1 MGNGVCPCHWSKTKL
16 HNVLEGTG
24 TPQPQPSHVTQIQVG
39 IPNSLGC
46 EILTS
51 EALKLVAVDVQ
62 RLNMQPD
69 EVIASG
75 PDRFWTKD

>member
-1 MGNGVCPCHWSKTKL
+1 
-16 HNVLEGTG
+16 
-24 TPQPQPSHVTQIQVG
+24 
-39 IPNSLGC
+39 
-46 EILTS
+46 
-51 EALKLVAVDVQ
+51 LKLVAVDVQ